1 MGLSG
6 GSGITFRVTEVL
18 TGLSTDTKPTLSAG
32 SVAIFIETD
41 TGLDFYWSGAA
52 WVPLNRKEYRS
63 ITAAG
68 PTVLGPDETIIGV
81 NFAGV
86 VTITLPTAQAVLAGR
101 PYVVKDE
108 SGNASGNNITVD
120 TQGAELIDGA
130 ATDIINVDFQAIGYY
145 SNGTDWFKI

>member
-18 TGLSTDTKPTLSAG
+18 TGLSSAAKPTLGAG
-32 SVAIFIETD
+32 AAAIFVETD
-41 TGLDFYWSGAA
+41 TGLEFYWDGTL

-63 ITAAG
+63 VTDATA
-68 PTVLGPDETIIGV
+68 TLGADETIVGV
-81 NFAGV
+81 NRAGV
-86 VTITLPTAQAVLAGR
+86 VTITLPTAQAALAGR

-108 SGNASGNNITVD
+108 SGAAATNNITVD

-130 ATDIINVDFQAIGYY
+130 ATDTINTNFASIGYY
-145 SNGTDWFKI
+145 TNGTDWFKI